1 MKLYSPAV
9 IAALKEKYNF
19 KISKSLGQNFLTDQ
33 NIIDKI
39 IDGAQI
45 GEGDLVIE
53 IGPGLGAL
61 TVAAASRAAKV
72 TAIEI
77 DKNLIPI
84 LADALQE
91 YKNIEIIHG
100 DILKQNLN
108 EIIQQNTQ
116 KSGRNIE
123 NENNIQS
130 IDNIKI
136 IGNLPYYITTP
147 VIMKILEEKTQ
158 AHSLTVMMQK
168 EVAERINA
176 NPGTK
181 AYGAVTV
188 AINYYCTVRHI
199 SDVPR
204 SVFIPKPNVD
214 SQVLR
219 LDIRE
224 NPPVRLTC
232 EKVFFSCIKAGFGQR
247 RKTLLNALTGVC
259 GLDKQSVLEALQ
271 KASIDP
277 TRRAETLSLDEFA
290 TLSNSIRQVIFEN
303 SAAV

>member
-45 GEGDLVIE
+45 GERDLVIE

-61 TVAAASRAAKV
+61 TATAASRAAKV

-116 KSGRNIE
+116 KISRNIE

-158 AHSLTVMMQK
+158 AHSITVMMQK

-219 LDIRE
+219 LDIRK

-247 RKTLLNALTGVC
+247 RKTLLNALTGVH

-277 TRRAETLSLDEFA
+277 ARRAETLSVYEFA